1 MRELG
6 DHTSSSD
13 EGVQGEAVPMTI
25 TKAMCAEE
33 GVGRASGEGGAG
45 GRSSLK
51 GAIAVSAEEVRIR
64 ENHPLCSSFRYGLRE
79 LGDGMPLLD
88 GL

>member
-6 DHTSSSD
+6 DHTSSSN

-25 TKAMCAEE
+25 RKAMCAEE

-45 GRSSLK
+45 GRSSLE
-51 GAIAVSAEEVRIR
+51 GVIAVSAEEVVSRDKFA
-64 ENHPLCSSFRYGLRE
+64 LCSSFRYGLRE
-79 LGDGMPLLD
+79 LGDGMPLLEPR
-88 GL
+88 

>member
-1 MRELG
+1 MG
-6 DHTSSSD
+6 DHTSSSN

-25 TKAMCAEE
+25 RKAMCAEE

-51 GAIAVSAEEVRIR
+51 GVIAVSAEEPRDLERIA
-64 ENHPLCSSFRYGLRE
+64 LCSCFRVL
-79 LGDGMPLLD
+79 PSSTW
-88 GL
+88 

>member
-6 DHTSSSD
+6 DHTSSSN

-25 TKAMCAEE
+25 RKAMCAEE
-33 GVGRASGEGGAG
+33 GVKRASSEAGAG

-51 GAIAVSAEEVRIR
+51 GAIAVSAEEVGSRGKFA
-64 ENHPLCSSFRYGLRE
+64 LCSCFRVR
-79 LGDGMPLLD
+79 PSRTW
-88 GL
+88 